1 VESIS
6 STHIM
11 LALVLFSAGALLAPG
26 PGVLGMPAGNSS
38 EAQDAGS
45 WDYGSWFESLMDWD
59 YADAANTV
67 YEHLPQSV
75 KNYFKE
81 SREKGEELFY
91 KIYEDINEDVIGRVE
106 KNLDQLHQLAESV
119 IGGVSNIVD
128 ATISKLASGR
138 PLSDEEKT
146 ALDSE
151 FETLKGEF
159 DNLEQKVAVER
170 EAEAKLPDVYENQI
184 QKFITAGREMLSS
197 VGEGQEVLW
206 DKTKQLQV
214 EMYKIMDLLADSS
227 EELKTKLKDL
237 FKSIQEIDV
246 TKIGETPRALN

>member
-1 VESIS
+1 
-6 STHIM
+6 M
-11 LALVLFSAGALLAPG
+11 LVLVLISVPLL
-26 PGVLGMPAGNSS
+26 VVEGMPQPQAEPSSNST
-38 EAQDAGS
+38 DAWG
-45 WDYGSWFESLMDWD
+45 DYGGWFDSLMDWD
-59 YADAANTV
+59 YAETANSV

-75 KNYFKE
+75 KEYLKE
-81 SREKGEELFY
+81 TSEKGEKLFY
-91 KIYEDINEDVIGRVE
+91 SIYEDINDEFGERVE

-119 IGGVSNIVD
+119 IGGVTGIVD
-128 ATISKLASGR
+128 STINKLASGR

-151 FETLKGEF
+151 FETLKGDF
-159 DNLEQKVAVER
+159 NKLEEKVAAER
-170 EAEAKLPDVYENQI
+170 EAEAELPDVYQNQI

-197 VGEGQEVLW
+197 VGEGQEILW

-214 EMYKIMDLLADSS
+214 ELYKVMDLLADSS

-246 TKIGETPRALN
+246 TKIGEEPRSLN